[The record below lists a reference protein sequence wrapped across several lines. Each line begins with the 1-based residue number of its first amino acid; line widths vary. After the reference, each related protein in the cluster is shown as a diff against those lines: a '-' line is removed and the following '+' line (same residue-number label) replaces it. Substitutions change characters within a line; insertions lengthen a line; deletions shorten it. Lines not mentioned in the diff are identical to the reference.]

1 MPVDTAVP
9 DRSKVALTEEG
20 KVDFAAYRGLLG
32 QIQYGELT
40 VDVNIEDARL
50 RFGHLDL
57 LVTPACGHGY
67 RWVELKNIDITND
80 PGVDP
85 FILED
90 PPLKD
95 VTVVETAD
103 GKGFSALIQRMNA
116 RIK

>member
-1 MPVDTAVP
+1 MPVDTAAP

-20 KVDFAAYRGLLG
+20 KIDFAAYRGLTG

-40 VDVNIEDARL
+40 VDVHIEDARL

-57 LVTPACGHGY
+57 FVTPACGRGY

-80 PGVDP
+80 PGLMPIV
-85 FILED
+85 LEN

-95 VTVVETAD
+95 VTVVETTD